1 MTRGKEGD
9 VTTGLLTYGFFVDGR
24 FEDTTGDGEVVVVN
38 PATEDVIGRVGNAS
52 TLDLERAVNAARVAF
67 DEGPWPRLSPGER
80 SRHLLRLA
88 DVLADRIDGLI
99 ELNIAEAGA
108 TRDLASTGQTQTALK
123 FFRQWAERA
132 ATFPFVEPLPPFQG
146 ERLAQGVI
154 LKEPVGV
161 VAAITPFNFPV
172 LLNMYKL
179 GPALAMGNTVVLK
192 PSPYTPL
199 EAFFIAQAVEDADL
213 PKGVVNVIVG
223 GDDVG
228 RALTEH
234 SGVDMVAFTGSDGV
248 GRAIMGQ
255 ASKTLKRIL
264 LELGGK
270 SPNIILPDADLAAAA
285 SMAAKG
291 FVRHSGQ
298 GCGTPTRVLVHE
310 SVHDDV
316 VDAMVGHLRDVRIGD
331 PADATTTMGPLIR
344 EVQRARV
351 ERYVQS
357 GIDEG
362 ATVAFGGGRPDLRRG
377 YYVEPTLFTDAKNS
391 MAIAQDEIFGP
402 VAAVIP
408 FSTVDEA
415 IGIANDSRYGLCSWV
430 WSQDVSN
437 AYEIGKRLR
446 VGVVNVNGSM
456 GLSMHG
462 TFGGYKQSGIGR
474 EMSDHGLHEY
484 VELKT
489 VYWPVG

>member
-1 MTRGKEGD
+1 

-52 TLDLERAVNAARVAF
+52 TLDLDRAVHAARVAF
-67 DEGPWPRLSPGER
+67 DEGPWPRLAPAER

-88 DVLADRIDGLI
+88 DVLAERIDALI

-132 ATFPFVEPLPPFQG
+132 ATFSFVEPLPPFQG

-199 EAFFIAQAVEDADL
+199 EAFFIARAVEDADL

-234 SGVDMVAFTGSDGV
+234 PGVDMVAFTGSDGV

-270 SPNIILPDADLAAAA
+270 SPNIILPDADLASAA

-316 VDAMVGHLRDVRIGD
+316 VDAMVAHLRDVRIGD

-351 ERYVQS
+351 EKYVQS

-362 ATVAFGGGRPDLRRG
+362 ATVAFGGGRPDLNRG

-430 WSQDVSN
+430 WSRDVTK

-484 VELKT
+484 LEMKT

>member
-1 MTRGKEGD
+1 
-9 VTTGLLTYGFFVDGR
+9 VTSGLLTYGCFVDGR

-52 TLDLERAVNAARVAF
+52 TLDLDRAVNAARVAF
-67 DEGPWPRLSPGER
+67 DEGPWPRLSPAER

-88 DVLADRIDGLI
+88 DVLAERIDGLI

-199 EAFFIAQAVEDADL
+199 EAFFIAQAVEDADV
-213 PKGVVNVIVG
+213 PNGVVNVIVG

-234 SGVDMVAFTGSDGV
+234 PAVDMVAFTGSDGV

-270 SPNIILPDADLAAAA
+270 SPNIILPDADLTAAA

-316 VDAMVGHLRDVRIGD
+316 VDAMVSHLRDVRIGN

-362 ATVAFGGGRPDLRRG
+362 ATVAFGGGRPDFSRG

-430 WSQDVSN
+430 WSKDVAK

-489 VYWPVG
+489 VYWAVG

>member
-1 MTRGKEGD
+1 M
-9 VTTGLLTYGFFVDGR
+9 TTGLLTYGFFVDGR

-67 DEGPWPRLSPGER
+67 DEGPWPRLAPAER

-88 DVLADRIDGLI
+88 DVLADRINELI

-132 ATFPFVEPLPPFQG
+132 ATFSFVEPLPPFQG

-234 SGVDMVAFTGSDGV
+234 PGVDMVAFTGSDGV

-316 VDAMVGHLRDVRIGD
+316 VDTMVGHLRDVRIGD

-362 ATVAFGGGRPDLRRG
+362 ATVAFGGGRPDLSRG

>member
-1 MTRGKEGD
+1 M
-9 VTTGLLTYGFFVDGR
+9 TTGLLKYGFFVDGH
-24 FEDTTGDGEVVVVN
+24 FEDTTGDDEVVVVN

-52 TLDLERAVNAARVAF
+52 TADLDRAVNAARVAF
-67 DEGPWPRLSPGER
+67 DEGPWPRLSPAER

-88 DVLADRIDGLI
+88 DVLADRIDELI

-108 TRDLASTGQTQTALK
+108 TRDLAATGQTQTAFK

-132 ATFPFVEPLPPFQG
+132 ATFSFVEPLPPFQG

-199 EAFFIAQAVEDADL
+199 EAFFIAQAIEDADL

-223 GDDVG
+223 GEDVG

-234 SGVDMVAFTGSDGV
+234 PGVDMVAFTGSDGV

-255 ASKTLKRIL
+255 ASTTLKRVL

-270 SPNIILPDADLAAAA
+270 SPNIILPDADLGAAA
-285 SMAAKG
+285 SSAAKM
-291 FVRHSGQ
+291 FIRHSGQ

-316 VDAMVGHLRDVRIGD
+316 VDAMVAHLRDVRIGN

-362 ATVAFGGGRPDLRRG
+362 ATVAFGGGRPDISRG
-377 YYVEPTLFTDAKNS
+377 YYVEPTLFTGAKNS

-415 IGIANDSRYGLCSWV
+415 VGIANDSRYGLCSWV
-430 WSQDVSN
+430 WSQDVAN

-456 GLSMHG
+456 GLSMYG

-484 VELKT
+484 LELKT

>member
-1 MTRGKEGD
+1 
-9 VTTGLLTYGFFVDGR
+9 VTSGLLTYGYFVDGR
-24 FEDTTGDGEVVVVN
+24 FEDTSGDGEVVVVN
-38 PATEDVIGRVGNAS
+38 PATEDEIGRVGNAS
-52 TLDLERAVNAARVAF
+52 VADVDRAVRAARVGF
-67 DEGPWPRLSPGER
+67 DEGPWPRLSPAER

-88 DVLADRIDGLI
+88 EVLADRIDDLI

-108 TRDLASTGQTQTALK
+108 TRDLASSGQTRVPLG

-132 ATFPFVEPLPPFQG
+132 ATFSFVEPLPPFQG
-146 ERLAQGVI
+146 ERLGQGVI

-172 LLNMYKL
+172 LLNLHKL

-199 EAFFIAQAVEDADL
+199 EAFFIAQAVEESDL

-234 SGVDMVAFTGSDGV
+234 PAVDMVAFTGSDGV

-255 ASKTLKRIL
+255 AANTLKRIL

-270 SPNIILPDADLAAAA
+270 SPNIIFPDADLAAAA
-285 SMAAKG
+285 GMAAKG
-291 FVRHSGQ
+291 FIRHSGQ

-316 VDAMVGHLRDVRIGD
+316 VDTMVGHLRDVRVGD
-331 PADATTTMGPLIR
+331 PGDVSTTMGPLIR
-344 EVQRARV
+344 EAQRARV

-362 ATVAFGGGRPDLRRG
+362 ATVAFGGGRPDHDRG
-377 YYVEPTLFTDAKNS
+377 YYVEPTLFANGTNS

-402 VAAVIP
+402 VAVVIP
-408 FSTVDEA
+408 FSTVDDA
-415 IGIANDSRYGLCSWV
+415 VRIANDSRYGLCSWV
-430 WSQDVSN
+430 WSEDVPK
-437 AYEIGKRLR
+437 AYDVARRLR
-446 VGVVNVNGSM
+446 VGMVNVNGSM
-456 GLSMHG
+456 GLSMNG

-484 VELKT
+484 LELKT

>member
-1 MTRGKEGD
+1 
-9 VTTGLLTYGFFVDGR
+9 VANGLLTYGFFVDGR
-24 FEDTTGDGEVVVVN
+24 FEDTTGVGEVVVVN
-38 PATEDVIGRVGNAS
+38 PATEDEIGRVGNAS
-52 TLDLERAVNAARVAF
+52 TADLERAVGAARRAF
-67 DEGPWPRLSPGER
+67 DEGPWPRLSPSER

-88 DVLADRIDGLI
+88 DVMTERVDELI

-108 TRDLASTGQTQTALK
+108 TRDLASTGQTHVPLG

-132 ATFPFVEPLPPFQG
+132 ATFPYVEALPPFEG
-146 ERLAQGVI
+146 ERLGQGVI

-172 LLNMYKL
+172 LLNLHKL

-192 PSPYTPL
+192 PSPFTPL
-199 EAFFIAQAVEDADL
+199 EAFFIARAVEDAGL

-223 GDDVG
+223 ADDVG

-234 SGVDMVAFTGSDGV
+234 PAIDMVAFTGSDGV

-255 ASKTLKRIL
+255 AANTLKRIL

-270 SPNIILPDADLAAAA
+270 SPNIIFPDADLGAAA

-316 VDAMVGHLRDVRIGD
+316 VDAMVAHLRDVRIGD
-331 PADATTTMGPLIR
+331 PADVTTTMGPLIR

-357 GIDEG
+357 GVEEG
-362 ATVAFGGGRPDLRRG
+362 ATIAFGGGRPDFSRG
-377 YYVEPTLFTDAKNS
+377 YYVEPTLFANAKNS

-408 FSTVDEA
+408 FSTLDDAVR
-415 IGIANDSRYGLCSWV
+415 IANDSRYGLCAWV
-430 WSQDVSN
+430 WSEDTSKAYDV
-437 AYEIGKRLR
+437 AKQLR
-446 VGVVNVNGSM
+446 VGMVNVNGSM
-456 GLSMHG
+456 GLSMNG